1 MRPLGKRCLLY
12 LWNFFFFV
20 LPLCPVYLRCSLSLL
35 ISHSHCLQFFSGSPY
50 VHRHFVVVVV
60 VVVVVAVVGLLVS
73 KLGCTALPS

>member
-12 LWNFFFFV
+12 LWNFFFFSFFLYALFICV
-20 LPLCPVYLRCSLSLL
+20 AHYPSSFLTLTVSN
-35 ISHSHCLQFFSGSPY
+35 FFSGSPY

-60 VVVVVAVVGLLVS
+60 IVVAVVGLLVS